1 MAALN
6 DDSSESN
13 LGTGKPIA
21 ALCILCHDADAVLPF
36 YRDVL
41 GFEPRRAEESF
52 YHFARRGSATALC
65 LWEIGHVA
73 FHTGYTEH
81 SPTAIPSKF
90 VVSLILP
97 SRSGV
102 DSLRA
107 HLTQTDVQ
115 VLSEHVEEGG
125 YGFFFVDPCAVV
137 WDVRAADAQED
148 SDENEND
155 PGRALDRIT
164 LICQDSAVSQA
175 FYENMLGF
183 PKARSIDGRMTYP
196 AVSGTAL
203 SLWDASHAASTLGFS
218 ALTNQRQQWTATTA
232 MLAYS
237 FDTLEAVRQH
247 YHSLQQV
254 GVTFDEAP
262 NYFDWN
268 FNACYFRDPEDNIW
282 ELFETPSNIE
292 QRMLPQTEGR

>member
-6 DDSSESN
+6 DDSSKSS
-13 LGTGKPIA
+13 LGAGKPIA

-73 FHTGYTEH
+73 SHTVYAEH
-81 SPTAIPSKF
+81 SSTAIPSKF
-90 VVSLILP
+90 IVSLTVP
-97 SRSGV
+97 SHNGV
-102 DSLRA
+102 DRLRA
-107 HLTQTDVQ
+107 HLIQADVQ
-115 VLSEHVEEGG
+115 ILSEHVEEGV

-137 WDVRAADAQED
+137 WDVRATNAQDDA
-148 SDENEND
+148 NAREND
-155 PGRALDRIT
+155 QGRALDRIT
-164 LICQDSAVSQA
+164 LICQDSTASQA

-183 PKARSIDGRMTYP
+183 PNAGSVDGRVIYP
-196 AVSGTAL
+196 SVSGTAL
-203 SLWDASHAASTLGFS
+203 SLWDASHAATSLGFS
-218 ALTNQRQQWTATTA
+218 ALTNQRQQWMATTA

-247 YHSLQQV
+247 YLSLQQI
-254 GVTFDEAP
+254 GVVFDEAP
-262 NYFDWN
+262 KYFDWN

-292 QRMLPQTEGR
+292 QRMLPQSEQR